1 MYKNQP
7 IMKKLFFG
15 LAAAITL
22 SAPADA
28 QKLKPNNI
36 DKIVKAMTIEEK
48 VDLIVGSRMY
58 HKDENAAPHIKESWK
73 INPGAAGRINPVPR
87 VGIPAVVLSD
97 GPAGC
102 GILPIDGQEEFYCT
116 HFPIETLL
124 ASTWD
129 TELVEKVGKA
139 IGNEAKEYG
148 VDIHLAPAINIHRH
162 PLCGRNYEYFSEDPL
177 LTGKMAV
184 AYVNGIQSNGIGT
197 AVKHFAVNNQETNRM
212 NNNAIVSPRALREI
226 YLKGFEMAVKE
237 AQPWTIMSSYN
248 AINGTSTSENKE
260 LLTTVLRDEWG
271 FQGTVMTDWWGG
283 YDAAIQMKAG
293 NDMLEPGTKKQA
305 ARIIECVKNGTLDEA
320 IVDQNVK
327 RILEL
332 IVKTPSYNKYKYS
345 NNPDM
350 NAHAKITRQSATEGM
365 ILLKNEQQTLPLSA
379 NKKNIALFGTVS
391 YNFFSGGTGSG
402 DINRP
407 YVVSLL
413 DGLKNQNFVVDENLK
428 SIYQNYSKPKEHGE
442 QARID
447 EMPLDTAI
455 IKYAAK
461 HNDMAII
468 TFGRISGEYIDRV
481 ASDFFLTKTEYQ
493 LVKNVSNIFHQEGKK
508 VVVVLNV
515 GGVIETE
522 SWKDMPD
529 AILLSWQAGQ
539 EGGNSVA
546 DILTGNANPS
556 GKLPMTF
563 PVTLSDHWSSL
574 NFPIDQWIDRRWS
587 VHTGLLNRIKNVEY
601 TIYEEGIYV
610 GYRWFNTMDMQVS
623 YPFGYGLSYTS
634 FEYGAPS
641 VKHDGE
647 NIVIEVSIKNVGT
660 MPGKEVVQLYV
671 EAPKSKL
678 DKPVHELRAFDK
690 TDMLKP
696 GESQTITLTI
706 HPDNLAS
713 FDEEL
718 SAWITDAGTYNFVVA
733 ASSRDP
739 RGSVK
744 VDVQQS
750 IRKVNDVLNIP
761 ENFQKKKKLVIFS
774 E

>member
-1 MYKNQP
+1 
-7 IMKKLFFG
+7 MKRIFIG
-15 LAAAITL
+15 LAAALTL
-22 SAPADA
+22 STPTDA

-36 DKIVKAMTIEEK
+36 DKVIKAMTIEEK

-129 TELVEKVGKA
+129 TDLVENVGKA

-226 YLKGFEMAVKE
+226 YLKGFEIAVKE

-283 YDAAIQMKAG
+283 YDASIQMKAG
-293 NDMLEPGTKKQA
+293 NDMLEPGTKEQA

-350 NAHAKITRQSATEGM
+350 DTHAKITRQSATEGM

-413 DGLKNQNFVVDENLK
+413 DGLKNQNFVVDDNLK

-481 ASDFFLTKTEYQ
+481 ASDFFLTQTEYQ

-563 PVTLSDHWSSL
+563 PITLSDHWSSL

-587 VHTGLLNRIKNVEY
+587 VHTGLLDRIKNVEY
-601 TIYEEGIYV
+601 TVYEEGIYV

-634 FEYGAPS
+634 FEYGTPS

-660 MPGKEVVQLYV
+660 MAGKEVVQLYV

-678 DKPVHELRAFDK
+678 DKPIHELRAFDK

-696 GESQTITLTI
+696 GESQTITLTV
-706 HPDNLAS
+706 HPDDLAS

-718 SAWITDAGTYNFVVA
+718 SAWVTDAGTYNFVVS

-761 ENFQKKKKLVIFS
+761 ENFKKKKKLVIFS

>member
-1 MYKNQP
+1 
-7 IMKKLFFG
+7 MKRIFIG
-15 LAAAITL
+15 LAAALTL
-22 SAPADA
+22 STPIDA

-36 DKIVKAMTIEEK
+36 DKVIKAMTIEEK

-129 TELVEKVGKA
+129 TDLVENVGKA

-226 YLKGFEMAVKE
+226 YLKGFEIAVKE

-283 YDAAIQMKAG
+283 YDASIQMKAG
-293 NDMLEPGTKKQA
+293 NDMLEPGTKEQA

-350 NAHAKITRQSATEGM
+350 DTHAKITRQSATEGM

-413 DGLKNQNFVVDENLK
+413 DGLKNQNFVVDDNLK

-563 PVTLSDHWSSL
+563 PITLSDHWSSL

-601 TIYEEGIYV
+601 TVYEEGIYV

-634 FEYGAPS
+634 FEYGTPS

-660 MPGKEVVQLYV
+660 MAGKEVVQLYV

-678 DKPVHELRAFDK
+678 DKPIHELRAFDK

-696 GESQTITLTI
+696 GESQTITLTV
-706 HPDNLAS
+706 HPDDLAS

-718 SAWITDAGTYNFVVA
+718 SAWVTDAGTYNFVVS

-761 ENFQKKKKLVIFS
+761 ENFKKKKKLIIFS

>member
-1 MYKNQP
+1 
-7 IMKKLFFG
+7 MKKILFG
-15 LAAAITL
+15 LAAALFFPIST
-22 SAPADA
+22 SA

-36 DKIVKAMTIEEK
+36 DKVIKAMTIEEK
-48 VDLIVGSRMY
+48 ADLIVGSRMY
-58 HKDENAAPHIKESWK
+58 YKDGNAAPHIKESWK

-124 ASTWD
+124 ASTWNV
-129 TELVEKVGKA
+129 ELVKNVGIA

-177 LTGKMAV
+177 LTGKMAA
-184 AYVNGIQSNGIGT
+184 AYINGIESNGIGT

-226 YLKGFEMAVKE
+226 YLKGFEIAVKE

-248 AINGTSTSENKE
+248 AINGVTTSENKE

-271 FQGTVMTDWWGG
+271 FKGAVMTDWWGG
-283 YDAAIQMKAG
+283 YDAAAQMRAG
-293 NDMLEPGTKKQA
+293 NDMLEPGRKEQA

-332 IVKTPSYNKYKYS
+332 VVQTPSYNKYKHT

-350 NAHAKITRQSATEGM
+350 KAHAQITRQSATEGM
-365 ILLKNEQQTLPLSA
+365 VLLKNEQQTLPLVA
-379 NKKNIALFGTVS
+379 DKKNIALFGTVS

-413 DGLKNQNFVVDENLK
+413 DGLKNQNFIVDENLK
-428 SIYQNYSKPKEHGE
+428 NIYQNYSKPKEHGE

-461 HNDMAII
+461 QNDMAII

-481 ASDFFLTKTEYQ
+481 ASDFFLTKAEYQ
-493 LVKNVSNIFHQEGKK
+493 LVKNVSNIFHKEGKK

-587 VHTGLLNRIKNVEY
+587 VQIGLVDKIKNVEY
-601 TIYEEGIYV
+601 TVYEEGIYV
-610 GYRWFNTMDMQVS
+610 GYRWFDTMDMQVS
-623 YPFGYGLSYTS
+623 YPFGYGLSYTT
-634 FEYGAPS
+634 FEYGTPN
-641 VKHDGE
+641 VKHENG
-647 NIVIEVSIKNVGT
+647 NIVVEVAIKNTGKKA
-660 MPGKEVVQLYV
+660 GKEVVQLYV
-671 EAPKSKL
+671 EAPESKL
-678 DKPVHELRAFDK
+678 DKPVHELKAFDK
-690 TDMLKP
+690 TAMLQP
-696 GESQTITLTI
+696 GESQTISLTV
-706 HPDNLAS
+706 HPDDLAS

-718 SAWITDAGTYNFVVA
+718 SAWVTDAGTYNFIVS

-739 RGSVK
+739 RGNVK
-744 VDVQQS
+744 VDVQHS
-750 IRKVNDVLNIP
+750 IRKVNNVLNLP
-761 ENFQKKKKLVIFS
+761 ENFENRKKLIIFGK
-774 E
+774 

>member
-1 MYKNQP
+1 MKN
-7 IMKKLFFG
+7 ILMG
-15 LAAAITL
+15 LAVACTL
-22 SAPADA
+22 TCPVTA
-28 QKLKPNNI
+28 QKAPKLKANNI
-36 DKIVKAMTIEEK
+36 DKVIKAMTIEEK

-58 HKDENAAPHIKESWK
+58 YKDENAAPHIKESWK

-129 TELVEKVGKA
+129 TELVRNVGEA

-148 VDIHLAPAINIHRH
+148 VDIHLAPAINIHRN
-162 PLCGRNYEYFSEDPL
+162 PLCGRNFEYFSEDPL

-184 AYVNGIQSNGIGT
+184 AYVDGIQSNGIGT
-197 AVKHFAVNNQETNRM
+197 SVKHFAVNNQETNRM
-212 NNNAIVSPRALREI
+212 NNNAILSQRALREI
-226 YLKGFEMAVKE
+226 YLKGFEIVVKE
-237 AQPWTIMSSYN
+237 SQPWTIMSSYN
-248 AINGTSTSENKE
+248 GINGVSASENKD
-260 LLTTVLRDEWG
+260 LITTILRDEWG
-271 FQGTVMTDWWGG
+271 YKGTVMSDWWGG
-283 YDAAIQMKAG
+283 YNGALQMEAG
-293 NDMLEPGTKKQA
+293 NDMLEPGTKEQA
-305 ARIIECVKNGTLDEA
+305 AHIIEGVKNGTLDEA
-320 IVDQNVK
+320 VVDRNVK
-327 RILEL
+327 RILEM
-332 IVKTPSYNKYKYS
+332 IVKTPSFNGYKYS

-350 NAHAKITRQSATEGM
+350 EAHAAVTRQSATEGM
-365 ILLKNEQQTLPLSA
+365 VLLKNDNQALPLASG
-379 NKKNIALFGTVS
+379 KKVALFGTVS

-413 DGLKNQNFVVDENLK
+413 DGLKNQNLKVDDNLK
-428 SIYQNYSKPKEHGE
+428 AIYQNYSKPKEQGE
-442 QARID
+442 QVRID
-447 EMPLDTAI
+447 EMPMDTAI

-481 ASDFFLTKTEYQ
+481 ASDFFLSKTEYQ

-522 SWKDMPD
+522 SWKDMTD

-563 PVTLSDHWSSL
+563 PITLSDHWSTL
-574 NFPIDQWIDRRWS
+574 NFPVDQWIDRRWS
-587 VHTGLLNRIKNVEY
+587 VKTGLTNKVKNVDY
-601 TIYEEGIYV
+601 TVYEEGIYV
-610 GYRWFNTMDMQVS
+610 GYRWFDTKEMQVS
-623 YPFGYGLSYTS
+623 YPFGYGLSYTT
-634 FEYGAPS
+634 FEYGTPS
-641 VKHDGE
+641 VKRDGDK
-647 NIVIEVSIKNVGT
+647 VVVEVSIKNTGKVA
-660 MPGKEVVQLYV
+660 GKEVVQLYV
-671 EAPKSKL
+671 EAPASKL
-678 DKPVHELRAFDK
+678 DKPAHELKAFGK
-690 TDMLKP
+690 TGMLQP
-696 GESQTITLTI
+696 GESQVITLTV
-706 HPDNLAS
+706 HPDDLAS
-713 FDEEL
+713 FDESQ
-718 SAWITDAGTYNFVVA
+718 SAWVTDAGTYNFVVA

-744 VDVQQS
+744 VDIQS
-750 IRKVNDVLNIP
+750 STRKVNNVLAIP
-761 ENFQKKKKLVIFS
+761 EAFKKKTLTITNK
-774 E
+774 